1 MNDSFKNDNPV
12 IISDHYKE
20 KFGISNEE
28 LGQEEE
34 EETEEDM
41 ASLDELRESEE
52 FQEAWRKSWEEE
64 NEKRQETEEQDPEEL
79 RQLAETMENRGGAWE
94 SEADRIREET
104 EESEAEKIGKAV
116 AKHLNSNETEELAQA
131 EETDSEG
138 SKVEDSDW
146 VFIENEN
153 NTGTIF
159 TESEELMK
167 EVRQLEKLEDSIN
180 IISDNDSME
189 VRITDLES
197 AKDRFRN

>member
-1 MNDSFKNDNPV
+1 MNDSFKTDNPLA
-12 IISDHYKE
+12 ISDQRKE
-20 KFGISNEE
+20 KWGISDDE

-34 EETEEDM
+34 EETEDM

-52 FQEAWRKSWEEE
+52 FQNAWRESFKRKQEEYQSE
-64 NEKRQETEEQDPEEL
+64 DKEEKL
-79 RQLAETMENRGGAWE
+79 KLAEAMENRGGSWASQAE
-94 SEADRIREET
+94 ELREEV
-104 EESEAEKIGKAV
+104 EPSEAEKIGKEV

-138 SKVEDSDW
+138 SEVEDSDW

-197 AKDRFRN
+197 AKDRFRS